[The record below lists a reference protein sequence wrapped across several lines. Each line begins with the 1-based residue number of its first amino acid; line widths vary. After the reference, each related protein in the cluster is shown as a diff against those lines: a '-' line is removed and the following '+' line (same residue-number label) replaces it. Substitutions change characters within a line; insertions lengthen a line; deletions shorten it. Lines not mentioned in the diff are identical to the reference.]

1 MTLVSAIIINTEK
14 GNEVFNN
21 ISKDIEYKECKMEEI
36 VSGNPSLK
44 ISGKEPKTRS
54 NILKELD
61 NLSISILT
69 KKYQKKISLLSKIK
83 RKIKSLIK
91 IGNK

>member
-44 ISGKEPKTRS
+44 TSGKEPKTTS
-54 NILKELD
+54 NFLKELD